1 MTRLAAVCFCI
12 LGFVP
17 PCHAAA
23 QSAALVLRVL
33 AHESG
38 RPLPGAEARI
48 AAASRSAF
56 SDHDGII
63 RIQGIPTGSHV
74 VEVRRLG
81 YRTELLRVDFSPGAV
96 VEGEIELVVEPVLGD
111 SLHVQ
116 AGRQSARLRRAG
128 FHDRQS
134 WNDGTFL
141 TRDQLSTRRAR
152 SPAELLQGVRGT
164 RVVPTRTA
172 GGYRILQKRFGGDC
186 DVLIWIDGIPSS
198 AADLESLRIEN
209 IEGIEVYPGAQLPR
223 QFNQLGPRGFS
234 ACGAAVIWTGLA
246 S

>member
-1 MTRLAAVCFCI
+1 MTRLAAVCFCLLVFI
-12 LGFVP
+12 P
-17 PCHAAA
+17 PGHAAA
-23 QSAALVLRVL
+23 QSASLMLRVL

-38 RPLPGAEARI
+38 QPLAGAVARI
-48 AAASRSAF
+48 VAASRSAL
-56 SDHDGII
+56 SDPDGIV
-63 RIQGIPTGSHV
+63 RIQGIPAGAHV
-74 VEVRRLG
+74 VEVRHLG

-96 VEGEIELVVEPVLGD
+96 VEGEVELVVEPVPVD
-111 SLHVQ
+111 SLH
-116 AGRQSARLRRAG
+116 ARADRQSARLRRAG
-128 FHDRQS
+128 FYDRQS

-141 TRDQLSTRRAR
+141 TREQLSTRRAR

-164 RVVPTRTA
+164 RVVPTRSA

-234 ACGAAVIWTGLA
+234 ACGAAVIWTGPA